1 MFANT
6 ITEIKTGIKYPFT
19 INANVISFVYKGNK
33 IELKSKNQV
42 LTVRSN
48 RLYNVPQFHI
58 GVKFYQIDIQKMTQ
72 TNIFTG
78 KCRKITKIQT
88 KSNVS
93 YRKYDSK
100 ICAQYQLILPHL
112 ILCFE
117 EKDSTNI
124 QKSVN

>member
-1 MFANT
+1 MAYSQTANDKINNAIINGQTKFLLNSQDLSIPSLAQNFTVNMFANT

-58 GVKFYQIDIQKMTQ
+58 GVKFY
-72 TNIFTG
+72 
-78 KCRKITKIQT
+78 
-88 KSNVS
+88 
-93 YRKYDSK
+93 
-100 ICAQYQLILPHL
+100 
-112 ILCFE
+112 
-117 EKDSTNI
+117 
-124 QKSVN
+124 